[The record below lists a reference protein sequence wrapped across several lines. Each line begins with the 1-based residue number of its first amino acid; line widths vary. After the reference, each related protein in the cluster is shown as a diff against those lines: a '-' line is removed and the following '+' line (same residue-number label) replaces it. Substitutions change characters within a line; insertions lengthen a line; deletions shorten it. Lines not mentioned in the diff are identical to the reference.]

1 MKICNVFLLTVGL
14 GVGILSSA
22 SVAASGATD
31 GNLVVEYH
39 FSGIDRI
46 LSDTNAQSIRTLSES
61 SVTRQMRGQMLAKL
75 SAAPQQL
82 FATHTSS
89 TPAHTAPLFDPLWED
104 VARNESHG
112 ELHGRGKKSPEW
124 VLAVRLTDERAGL
137 WSSNLSKASVE
148 WGLGAPM
155 AVKTP
160 GSKGWLVKG
169 VDGSAQIEY
178 VRVRSWVVVGVGT
191 RELRATKALVER
203 LEKQDAM
210 AFPEAETCLTVQSD
224 LGGLSRWW
232 TPPMLRQFK
241 KVELPSVKLACS
253 FKGGNLFSSGSLT
266 FGHSHKMEL
275 QPWQIP
281 MGLLRDPLIS
291 FTAVQG
297 IHSWLKELDWIK
309 TLQINNPPDQAF
321 SWAQEYMPF
330 MTFVAAPM
338 NNASNAIPEISR
350 NLPIL
355 IQHYYGTNRSGTV
368 RYFTNQNQVVWS
380 GLPAIAPFATAV
392 NISGREFLYSGCV
405 FPWDSTNPPPTEL
418 LAQVAG
424 RTNLVYYDWEVTGAR
439 LSQVRVLEQI
449 RDMVFGTTSV
459 FDDVQRSNSFGN
471 AWLTAAAPV
480 LGNAVTEIST
490 QSPKE
495 WTLKRKSSVGFTA
508 YELLQLVKWMDD
520 PQFPLFGH
528 KLEGPERSNAK

>member
-1 MKICNVFLLTVGL
+1 M
-14 GVGILSSA
+14 GILSSA
-22 SVAASGATD
+22 TVGISGATD
-31 GNLVVEYH
+31 GNLLVQYH
-39 FSGIDRI
+39 FCGLDHI
-46 LSDTNAQSIRTLSES
+46 LSDTNAQSLRTLSES
-61 SVTRQMRGQMLAKL
+61 AVTKQMRDQVLEKL

-89 TPAHTAPLFDPLWED
+89 NTAPLFGPLWDD

-112 ELHGRGKKSPEW
+112 ELHGNAKEPLEW
-124 VLAVRLTDERAGL
+124 VLAVRLTDERADL
-137 WSSNLSKASVE
+137 WSSNLSKASGE
-148 WGLGAPM
+148 WELGTPTV
-155 AVKTP
+155 VKTS

-169 VDGSAQIEY
+169 VDRSAQIEC
-178 VRVRSWVVVGVGT
+178 VRVHSWVVVGVGT
-191 RELRATKALVER
+191 RELRATKALVGR

-210 AFPEAETCLTVQSD
+210 VFPEAESCFTVQSD
-224 LGGLSRWW
+224 LGALSHWW
-232 TPPMLRQFK
+232 TPPMLRQYK
-241 KVELPSVKLACS
+241 KLELPLVNLDYS
-253 FKGGNLFSSGSLT
+253 FKGGNLFASGNLA
-266 FGHSHKMEL
+266 FGHAHKMEL

-281 MGLLRDPLIS
+281 TGLLRDPLIS

-297 IHSWLKELDWIK
+297 IQSWLKDLDWIK
-309 TLQINNPPDQAF
+309 TLHINNPPDQAF

-338 NNASNAIPEISR
+338 NNASNAIPSIAE
-350 NLPIL
+350 NLPTL
-355 IQHYYGTNRSGTV
+355 IKQYYGTNQSGTL

-405 FPWDSTNPPPTEL
+405 FPWDSTNLPPTEL

-459 FDDVQRSNSFGN
+459 FDDAQRTNSFGN
-471 AWLTAAAPV
+471 AWLTVAAPV
-480 LGNAVTEIST
+480 LGNAVTEISM

-508 YELLQLVKWMDD
+508 YELLQIIKWMDD

-528 KLEGPERSNAK
+528 KLASSERTNAK